1 MTTYVPPEKQTAT
14 AKSFTEKAQGAAK
27 VAGDKVKEHPY
38 AAAGIAAGVA
48 AAVAGAAFGASK
60 LRGTSDDE
68 NSSQGA

>member
-1 MTTYVPPEKQTAT
+1 MTTYVPPEKQAE

-27 VAGDKVKEHPY
+27 AAGGKVKEHPY

-60 LRGTSDDE
+60 LRTANDDE